1 MTPPVL
7 TDEQREQARA
17 AALRART
24 ERSTLRALLRNGSAS
39 VADVLESTHDAY
51 LRMPVRDV
59 LRSLPGIGPVR
70 AAQIMQDVGIAATR
84 RVGGL
89 SSRQRAD
96 VIALL
101 ATFGPGST
109 GSR

>member
-24 ERSTLRALLRNGSAS
+24 ERSALRASLRNGSAS
-39 VADVLESTHDAY
+39 VADVLESSHDAY
-51 LRMPVRDV
+51 RRMPVRDV

-89 SSRQRAD
+89 TSRQRAD
-96 VIALL
+96 VIAVL
-101 ATFGPGST
+101 ATSGKGST
-109 GSR
+109 ESR